1 MRPPENPFSLLL
13 PSDHRFFGQTYEHV
27 RAAYEQISDMVYYG
41 KYDFNAVMQ
50 MPVNLR
56 SYLYAKLDSIIKR
69 ENEIKE
75 VQSQQN
81 FGMVQR
87 R

>member
-1 MRPPENPFSLLL
+1 
-13 PSDHRFFGQTYEHV
+13 
-27 RAAYEQISDMVYYG
+27 MVYYG